1 MALKFEDI
9 AQEFKDSVN
18 GDKTIQKY
26 LRQIRD
32 GRGSYV
38 TANKLAIRVGN
49 HLGKIMV
56 SYAPV
61 EDISEWDLIDLIPK
75 SLGLDHQMIADAC
88 RDVQNSMNKDA
99 GLRIKYKEPKFDMDR
114 VNGFITELQNNSE
127 FTNIEK
133 SFVDQIVNFSENV
146 VDESIRENAGLMFRS
161 GIRTVV
167 VRQAE
172 FGGCKWC
179 QAVAGVYDYNEVSDK
194 GNDVWLRHDNCKCT
208 IDFHTERSSER
219 VYNYKETER
228 NTK

>member
-18 GDKTIQKY
+18 GDKTVQKY

-32 GRGSYV
+32 GKGSYV

-88 RDVQNSMNKDA
+88 RDVHNSMNKDA

-114 VNGFITELQNNSE
+114 VNGFITELQDNPE

-194 GNDVWLRHDNCKCT
+194 GNEVWLRHDNCKCT
-208 IDFHTERSSER
+208 IDFHTERNSER

>member
-32 GRGSYV
+32 GKGSYV

-114 VNGFITELQNNSE
+114 VNGFITELRNNPE

>member
-32 GRGSYV
+32 GKGSYV

-88 RDVQNSMNKDA
+88 RDVQNNMNKDA

-114 VNGFITELQNNSE
+114 VNGFITELQNNPE

-208 IDFHTERSSER
+208 IDFHTERNSER